1 MVGYRKIR
9 AFESIIQHL
18 RPQFCQSLSKPKA
31 MKLASMAEAPPN
43 LSKNWH
49 TPHHFINPHG
59 ISSCC
64 FYKNSVPKIAN
75 IGFLSYLC
83 SEMIVTFVHPY
94 LQELYV
100 TGKTS
105 DKKHRIQPQTVT
117 KYVKVVNIMKQ
128 VENVLGLVKYGSLHY
143 EKLHGDKE
151 GITSARVNDQCR
163 IEFTEGMENGKH
175 IATICNIIEL
185 K

>member
-1 MVGYRKIR
+1 ML
-9 AFESIIQHL
+9 QWL
-18 RPQFCQSLSKPKA
+18 RRRQTYPKTG
-31 MKLASMAEAPPN
+31 
-43 LSKNWH
+43 
-49 TPHHFINPHG
+49 TPHT
-59 ISSCC
+59 ISSTPTASHHAV

-151 GITSARVNDQCR
+151 GISSARVNDQCR